1 MEDLQEVMQEIWH
14 ASHSTSLQWADLKKL
29 EIMLKVGIANNELS
43 RPEVA
48 QVSWFIKGVKMGYFS
63 NLNL

>member
-1 MEDLQEVMQEIWH
+1 MEDLLEVMQEILH

-43 RPEVA
+43 RPEIA
-48 QVSWFIKGVKMGYFS
+48 RVSWFIKGMKRGYFS
-63 NLNL
+63 NLHI